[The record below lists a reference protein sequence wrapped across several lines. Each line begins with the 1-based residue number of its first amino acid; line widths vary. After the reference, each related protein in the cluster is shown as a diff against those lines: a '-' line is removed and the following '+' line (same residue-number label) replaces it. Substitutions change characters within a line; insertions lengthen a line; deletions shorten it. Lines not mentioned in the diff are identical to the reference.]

1 VKLFSMAWRNVWRNR
16 RRTLVTVAAM
26 TLAMVATINYSGL
39 GSGYLYSMERNLLDL
54 AMGDVQV
61 FAPGYRDRPSLYT
74 RIGDAQDVLGKLD
87 AVGLPASA
95 RLRAVALGAAG
106 ETSAGVSLIGL
117 DVVRDKRVSRMHEQV
132 SRGEWLDP
140 AASQGVVI
148 GRRLARTLGLEP
160 GDEMV
165 VLTQAADGS
174 LANELY
180 RVRGVLKGVADTI
193 DRTGVFLTE
202 AAFRELMVLPEGA
215 HQLIVRRNADT
226 TLEQT
231 HDLVAEAATDLDV
244 KTWRELMPTLASML
258 DSAKGIMGVFV
269 FIVYLAIAFVILN
282 AMLMAV
288 FERVREFG
296 VLKALGVGPGGVLAL
311 IFVESAI
318 QVVLAIAAG
327 LALGTPLLLYLAET
341 GINLGPEEGMAIAG
355 LAWDPVMHARITQD
369 TFTTPIV
376 LFVFVVALA
385 VLYPA
390 LKAALIKPVSAMR
403 HQ

>member
-1 VKLFSMAWRNVWRNR
+1 MKLFRMAWRNVWRNR

-26 TLAMVATINYSGL
+26 TLAMVATINYAGL
-39 GSGYLYSMERNLLDL
+39 GSGYIHSMERNILDL

-74 RIGDAQDVLGKLD
+74 RIDDAQGVLARLD
-87 AVGLPASA
+87 AAGLPASA

-117 DVVRDKRVSRMHEQV
+117 DVERDKRVSRMHEQLA
-132 SRGEWLDP
+132 RGEWLDP

-148 GRRLARTLGLEP
+148 GRRLARTLGVEP
-160 GDEMV
+160 GDELV

-180 RVRGVLKGVADTI
+180 RVRGVLKGVADI
-193 DRTGVFLTE
+193 VDRTGVFLNE
-202 AAFRELMVLPEGA
+202 NAFRELMVMAEGA
-215 HQLIVRRNADT
+215 HQLVVRRNADT
-226 TLEQT
+226 TLEQARE
-231 HDLVAEAATDLDV
+231 LVLAAATDLDV

-258 DSAKGIMGVFV
+258 DSAKGMMGVFI

-327 LALGTPLLLYLAET
+327 LALGTPLLLHLEKT
-341 GINLGPEEGMAIAG
+341 GIDLGAAGGMAIAG
-355 LAWDPVMHARITQD
+355 LAWDPVMRARITQD
-369 TFTTPIV
+369 TFTTPITI
-376 LFVFVVALA
+376 FVFVVALA

-390 LKAALIKPVSAMR
+390 LKAALIKPIAAMR